1 MKKILSLAAM
11 LLVAWSAVHAYS
23 FKSGELCYNITSNNT
38 VAVTFERNTDLN
50 SSLSAYSNLGGEL
63 IIPETVYNGGRAYS
77 VTAITDYAFYRCNLI
92 TSISIP
98 KTIQTIGIF
107 AFYNTNATSITFG
120 SGSVL
125 TEIGQQ
131 AFDLASFTSV
141 SIPNSVTTIG
151 NSAFSRSA
159 LVTANIPTSIQNLG
173 TGVFSSSSSL
183 RNVTLPNGLQEIPQN
198 MFGGCSSLTSI
209 NLPASLTTI
218 NRSAFRA
225 SGLTSITIPN
235 GVTTI
240 DQSAFD
246 ESQLTRVTI
255 PSSVTTIG
263 YDAFRKTKLTS
274 VTIPSSITSIGS
286 DAFGYITTLK
296 TANIQNSIIS
306 EKEFS
311 YCTNLKEVTIGN
323 NVTTIGNKPFQ
334 GCTSLETLNISSS
347 VAVDINQYF
356 SDNKPTL
363 KTVKVENTVTTIPEN
378 AFLNFVALEKVTIP
392 ATITSIGNSAFKGCT
407 AMREFYSLMDRP
419 ITIDASVFQDVPVD
433 GYCDLHVPTGSKVRY
448 QNKAV
453 WKDFVMI
460 FEDAGSGGGG
470 STSGVRGDV
479 NDDGKVDIA
488 DVNIVINLM
497 LGKDN

>member
-1 MKKILSLAAM
+1 M
-11 LLVAWSAVHAYS
+11 LLVAWSAIHAYS

-38 VAVTFERNTDLN
+38 VAVTFERNTDAN
-50 SSLSAYSNLGGEL
+50 SSQASYLNLGGEL
-63 IIPETVYNGGRAYS
+63 IIPETVYYGGKAYS
-77 VTAITDYAFYRCNLI
+77 VTAITDFAFYRCRLI

-107 AFYNTNATSITFG
+107 AFFNTSSTSITFA

-173 TGVFSSSSSL
+173 TGVFMSNSSL
-183 RNVTLPNGLQEIPQN
+183 SNVTLPNGLQEIPQN
-198 MFGGCSSLTSI
+198 MFNGCRSLTSI
-209 NLPASLTTI
+209 NLPASLKTI
-218 NRSAFRA
+218 NRSAFR
-225 SGLTSITIPN
+225 STGLTSITIPN

-240 DQSAFD
+240 DQSAFS
-246 ESQLTRVTI
+246 ETQLTSLTI
-255 PSSVTTIG
+255 PASVTTIG
-263 YDAFRKTKLTS
+263 ESAFSSTKLTS
-274 VTIPSSITSIGS
+274 VTIPSTVTSIGKS
-286 DAFGYITTLK
+286 TFSNIVTLK
-296 TANIQNSIIS
+296 TANIQNPIINAH
-306 EKEFS
+306 EFS
-311 YCTNLKEVTIGN
+311 YCTALKEVTIGSGVESIIN
-323 NVTTIGNKPFQ
+323 YVYSYERPFEK
-334 GCTSLETLNISSS
+334 CTSLETLNISSS
-347 VAVDINQYF
+347 VAVDINQYLIEL
-356 SDNKPTL
+356 KPTL
-363 KTVKVENTVTTIPEN
+363 KTVKIENTVTTIPES
-378 AFLNFVALEKVTIP
+378 AFLDCVALEKVTIP

-470 STSGVRGDV
+470 GSTSGIRGDV
-479 NDDGKVDIA
+479 TDDGTVDIA
-488 DVNIVINLM
+488 DVNAVINIM